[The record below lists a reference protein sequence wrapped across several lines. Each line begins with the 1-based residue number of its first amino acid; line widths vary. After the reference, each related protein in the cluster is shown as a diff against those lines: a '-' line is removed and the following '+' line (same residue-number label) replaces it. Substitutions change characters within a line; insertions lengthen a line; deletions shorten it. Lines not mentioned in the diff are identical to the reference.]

1 MKKEITIIII
11 DISIVMLGTIL
22 GIVTVI
28 SLILI
33 ITLKYSYDNPCFTKK
48 PRFRD
53 PHPFLVTL
61 GLTSGVTGI

>member
-1 MKKEITIIII
+1 
-11 DISIVMLGTIL
+11 MLGTVL

-33 ITLKYSYDNPCFTKK
+33 ITLKYSYDNPRFTKK

-53 PHPFLVTL
+53 PHPFPVTL